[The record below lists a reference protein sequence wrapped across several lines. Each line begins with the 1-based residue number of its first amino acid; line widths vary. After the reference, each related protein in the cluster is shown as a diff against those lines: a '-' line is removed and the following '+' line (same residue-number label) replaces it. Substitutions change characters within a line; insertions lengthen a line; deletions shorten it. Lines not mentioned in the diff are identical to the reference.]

1 MPTIPALMSFS
12 RLKGQMISRTRICWM
27 TQRQSSPGLIKLC
40 LHTRQCANLKMNQTF
55 REKDLLHLGVQSQIH
70 KRSLNRKNSLSQ
82 AISKSVNI
90 SSMTIFLKKISSLSL
105 FLISKSKL
113 HREVKM
119 INLRLM
125 KNIKKNRWM
134 MSSFNTFLK

>member
-1 MPTIPALMSFS
+1 MRTIPALMSFS

-27 TQRQSSPGLIKLC
+27 TQRTSLPGLIKLC
-40 LHTRQCANLKMNQTF
+40 LHIRQCASLKMNQTF
-55 REKDLLHLGVQSQIH
+55 RERDPLLLGVQSQIH
-70 KRSLNRKNSLSQ
+70 WRSLNLKNSLSQ
-82 AISKSVNI
+82 EISKSVNI
-90 SSMTIFLKKISSLSL
+90 SSMTIFLKKISSPSL

-125 KNIKKNRWM
+125 KNIKRNRWM
-134 MSSFNTFLK
+134 MSSFSTCLK